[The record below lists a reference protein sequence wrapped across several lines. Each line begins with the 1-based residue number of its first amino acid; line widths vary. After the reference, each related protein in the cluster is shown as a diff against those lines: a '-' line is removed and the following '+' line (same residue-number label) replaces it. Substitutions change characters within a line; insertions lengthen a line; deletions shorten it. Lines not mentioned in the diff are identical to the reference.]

1 MENKMNLTWIQL
13 LNHIAVM
20 DTEQQN
26 SNVTIYNED
35 IDEFF
40 PVKDID
46 FSREQD
52 VLNENHPFLTI
63 EG

>member
-1 MENKMNLTWIQL
+1 MNLTWIQL